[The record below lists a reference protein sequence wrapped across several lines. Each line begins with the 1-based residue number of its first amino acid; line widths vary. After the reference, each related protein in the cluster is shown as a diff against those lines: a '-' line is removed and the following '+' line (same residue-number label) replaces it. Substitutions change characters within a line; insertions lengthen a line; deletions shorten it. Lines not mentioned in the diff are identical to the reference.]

1 MYHLTRL
8 WLILAAVIGVAG
20 FTAGWLA
27 ARSYY
32 RWRTP

>member
-8 WLILAAVIGVAG
+8 WLTLALAVGAAG

-27 ARSYY
+27 ARNFY
-32 RWRTP
+32 RRAR